1 MAQETTYVTAIE
13 YTVKDKASA
22 PLNKVAKSADHTA
35 KNVKVM
41 KERLAKVNTS
51 LAASAKNALRTT
63 VAFAGIGGAAAS
75 IALVWKEI
83 ASFETQTKSLASTMA
98 QTFDFGTEMRL
109 VDKFRASLGMARED
123 LDRMDASGT
132 AMGHS
137 LASMT
142 RIFSQMGAATKGVGL
157 TRSELVGLTE
167 DVAALSTAFGDTPE
181 MVAEVIK
188 GALVMGTVAQTGAF
202 GAMLAG
208 EFSAEQMKAFKGNR
222 VAFLAELKQR
232 TQGVKEMAIEMN
244 QTLSG
249 SVFKLMDALADAAR
263 LVMQPAANS
272 LTDAISGWAKSVGA
286 WIKTKDAAEWAD
298 NVRDAFRDIR
308 DATKWIA
315 SHWQEIAVIWM
326 GMRAASA
333 AAGLAEGAG
342 ALGGVAGNLAKVGR
356 KASLAAVGLAAVY
369 LGAQAF
375 ADWVDKQQGRAIK
388 KAGEAKAFVPAA
400 FAEAQKIRT
409 ARGTGEAEAAA
420 RTTISHLR
428 SMGALAG
435 GELQR
440 KALISG
446 LHQLSKKEL
455 ATMQAQ
461 LGVEGARPGRAHA
474 TAALADH
481 MGKLV
486 KYMQTT
492 MPDVFKARKRAEGV
506 DEEMRQE
513 ISGAGAVAAKPKI
526 TIGKVIITQKFE
538 EGDPDRVF
546 VRLKDSLERL
556 AENPTQTALNPAFAD

>member
-22 PLNKVAKSADHTA
+22 PLNKVAKAADHTA

-83 ASFETQTKSLASTMA
+83 ASFETQTKTLAGVMA
-98 QTFDFGTEMRL
+98 QTFDFRPHMTMVE
-109 VDKFRASLGMARED
+109 KFRASLGEARKD

-132 AMGHS
+132 AMGHT
-137 LASMT
+137 LGAMTSM
-142 RIFSQMGAATKGVGL
+142 FSKLGAATAGMGL
-157 TRSELVGLTE
+157 TKTQLLELTE
-167 DVAALSTAFGDTPE
+167 SAAALSTAFGDVPAQ
-181 MVAEVIK
+181 VAEVL
-188 GALVMGTVAQTGAF
+188 GVALSRGTISTTGSVGKFLNAQFTK
-202 GAMLAG
+202 
-208 EFSAEQMKAFKGNR
+208 E
-222 VAFLAELKQR
+222 ELKGFKTNRIGFLNELKKR
-232 TQGVKEMAIEMN
+232 TTGVKEMAIEMN
-244 QTLSG
+244 QTLTG
-249 SVFKLMDALADAAR
+249 SVFKVMDALADAAR

-272 LTDAISGWAKSVGA
+272 LTDALSGWAKSVGA
-286 WIKTKDAAEWAD
+286 WIKTKDAAAWAD
-298 NVRDAFRDIR
+298 NVRDAFKDIR

-315 SHWQEIAVIWM
+315 SHWKEIAVIWL

-342 ALGGVAGNLAKVGR
+342 ALGGVAGNLARVGK

-375 ADWVDKQQGRAIK
+375 ADWVDKQQGKAIK
-388 KAGEAKAFVPAA
+388 KAGEAQAFVPAA

-446 LHQLSKKEL
+446 LHQLSKKEF
-455 ATMQAQ
+455 AAMQSQ
-461 LGVEGARPGRAHA
+461 LGIEGARPGRAHA
-474 TAALADH
+474 TVALADH
-481 MGKLV
+481 MGKMV
-486 KYMQTT
+486 KYMQAT
-492 MPDVFKARKRAEGV
+492 MPDVFKARKRADGI
-506 DEEMRQE
+506 DEEMKQK